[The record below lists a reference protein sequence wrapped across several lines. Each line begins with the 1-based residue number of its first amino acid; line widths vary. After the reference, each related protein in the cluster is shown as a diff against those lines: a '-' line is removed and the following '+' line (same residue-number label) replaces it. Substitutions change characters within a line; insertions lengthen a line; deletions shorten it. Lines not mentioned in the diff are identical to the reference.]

1 MATNI
6 DKGLYQA
13 PAGLEELANAESAIE
28 IEIIDP
34 EEVNIKMGELEISIA
49 EAEED
54 FGENLAESMDEATM
68 SSLAGDLDGDISNDK
83 GSRKD

>member
-13 PAGLEELANAESAIE
+13 PVGLEELAQAEDAIE
-28 IEIIDP
+28 IEIVDP
-34 EEVNIKMGELEISIA
+34 EEVNIKMGALEISIA

-54 FGENLAESMDEATM
+54 FGVNLAEIMDEGDL
-68 SSLAGDLDGDISNDK
+68 SSLAGDLEEEISNDK
-83 GSRKD
+83 SSR